1 MPSALFD
8 ESAPSARLVPPGAQ
22 AAPTHARA
30 PPEQLGS
37 LRWPPQP
44 ASGRPKVDEGP
55 FHGQVAYHRQSFLII
70 SHHPLLFIGAGLSGF
85 FVNITSFLLVKRTS
99 SMTFKLLTMMRNGG
113 LVLASG
119 LFFGE
124 TITPLEAFGYGGL
137 MVCFG
142 LYTYIKTAEGRAA
155 AESKLQV
162 AATLVPSSS
171 SSEERCAARR
181 CHRLLPAPPP
191 RRPRPAPSPRAPPR
205 QQPPPRRAGTPRHC
219 PRSNPALAHWRRQ

>member
-44 ASGRPKVDEGP
+44 ASGRPKVDESP

-99 SMTFKLLTMMRNGG
+99 SMTFKLVVGRRRGSEIARPVQARGTLPCGRPDRSYSAEP
-113 LVLASG
+113 ASG
-119 LFFGE
+119 ETSKSEAAGAVFAGFG
-124 TITPLEAFGYGGL
+124 
-137 MVCFG
+137 V
-142 LYTYIKTAEGRAA
+142 RVD
-155 AESKLQV
+155 Q
-162 AATLVPSSS
+162 
-171 SSEERCAARR
+171 SSELIA
-181 CHRLLPAPPP
+181 
-191 RRPRPAPSPRAPPR
+191 
-205 QQPPPRRAGTPRHC
+205 
-219 PRSNPALAHWRRQ
+219 

>member
-8 ESAPSARLVPPGAQ
+8 DSAPSARLVPPGAQ

-44 ASGRPKVDEGP
+44 ASGRPKVDESP

-70 SHHPLLFIGAGLSGF
+70 SHHPLLFIGAGFSGF

-124 TITPLEAFGYGGL
+124 TIELVRRDHASDRTLRPLAQAPTNACLCLWSRSVQRG
-137 MVCFG
+137 
-142 LYTYIKTAEGRAA
+142 AA
-155 AESKLQV
+155 A
-162 AATLVPSSS
+162 
-171 SSEERCAARR
+171 
-181 CHRLLPAPPP
+181 
-191 RRPRPAPSPRAPPR
+191 RPASEAR
-205 QQPPPRRAGTPRHC
+205 GV
-219 PRSNPALAHWRRQ
+219 